1 MSNNAGGA
9 DSFDRGRFGQA
20 AMGGFTPVGPAFF
33 SGDRFNPDVVGG
45 PMSGYTPSGW
55 EEFAVEH
62 PQLIGAIA
70 SGATG
75 IPGIGTLMNAYI
87 NNGYWDNTAWNSS
100 AMGGENLIGEQ
111 IPPRETL
118 NEMINDSLA
127 PQQSDVPVDT
137 DAAREAARREW
148 MTRYFD
154 PWAFT
159 KQPGFTGKK

>member
-1 MSNNAGGA
+1 
-9 DSFDRGRFGQA
+9 
-20 AMGGFTPVGPAFF
+20 
-33 SGDRFNPDVVGG
+33 
-45 PMSGYTPSGW
+45 
-55 EEFAVEH
+55 
-62 PQLIGAIA
+62 
-70 SGATG
+70 
-75 IPGIGTLMNAYI
+75 MNAYI

-137 DAAREAARREW
+137 DAAREAARQEW